1 MINFIEKISDYFKRK
16 DHADM
21 AIHAWK
27 SAHEESYADFCK
39 RMDAVGKGNLS
50 VLMDIYQMM
59 RDCTP
64 SEALMLYNWLSDFMN
79 GKDVQNIAD
88 QQWAGRY
95 TDIIAQ
101 CITNKRLWIGI
112 NVKTGTV
119 ELLTSPKSEL
129 LMVRSETPIE
139 IWNRLPQETR
149 AYLTGQLDVLIRNSK
164 GCYLMSKLERKM
176 VYQSLTYILRIII
189 LSHAVF
195 VGGLMANLYDYVM
208 EKKETLAYCM
218 YYFVVFDHGLSRMA
232 KLLDCLLNNGE
243 VDNGDMILIKSCVA
257 ALVTQSIEMG
267 TESKAGWEDA
277 VETCNPEIW
286 KEFLDLKERG
296 KLKKIGFSLYS
307 PSELEI
313 LLTDDVPFDLVQFPY
328 NVFDRQFEP
337 YLELL
342 HKRGVEIHV
351 RSTFLQ
357 GVFFMV
363 RERLPEKLKP
373 LAPYLTKLDDYA
385 QATDMTVAEV
395 ALNFNLQNP
404 FIDGVLI
411 GVDSVGQLQDNL
423 RNISE
428 RKVELSIDVKEKELL
443 NPGDWK

>member
-164 GCYLMSKLERKM
+164 GCYLMSKLCTLQI
-176 VYQSLTYILRIII
+176 YTP
-189 LSHAVF
+189 HF
-195 VGGLMANLYDYVM
+195 YV
-208 EKKETLAYCM
+208 
-218 YYFVVFDHGLSRMA
+218 
-232 KLLDCLLNNGE
+232 
-243 VDNGDMILIKSCVA
+243 I
-257 ALVTQSIEMG
+257 
-267 TESKAGWEDA
+267 
-277 VETCNPEIW
+277 
-286 KEFLDLKERG
+286 
-296 KLKKIGFSLYS
+296 
-307 PSELEI
+307 
-313 LLTDDVPFDLVQFPY
+313 
-328 NVFDRQFEP
+328 
-337 YLELL
+337 
-342 HKRGVEIHV
+342 
-351 RSTFLQ
+351 
-357 GVFFMV
+357 
-363 RERLPEKLKP
+363 
-373 LAPYLTKLDDYA
+373 
-385 QATDMTVAEV
+385 
-395 ALNFNLQNP
+395 
-404 FIDGVLI
+404 
-411 GVDSVGQLQDNL
+411 
-423 RNISE
+423 
-428 RKVELSIDVKEKELL
+428 
-443 NPGDWK
+443 